1 LSHDEATSACGKR
14 ANVLQLGQ
22 NEHCRQ
28 RVDASQYAG
37 GLRLDRGA
45 LMRRTQMTAW
55 KYRLALLV
63 VTVIP
68 ATALAQTPTPDPDL
82 QKALDARRAA
92 ERANDVEAWNRY
104 TVDGFLSTTPDGRVD
119 TKAERAILIRNRKRE
134 DSAALI
140 EEPKLDLK
148 WRMYGDTAIETF
160 RWDNAP
166 AFRRPVRITEVWVK
180 RNGVWQVAGNHVS
193 FIEKR

>member
-1 LSHDEATSACGKR
+1 MSASTYC
-14 ANVLQLGQ
+14 L
-22 NEHCRQ
+22 
-28 RVDASQYAG
+28 
-37 GLRLDRGA
+37 
-45 LMRRTQMTAW
+45 T
-55 KYRLALLV
+55 LLV
-63 VTVIP
+63 LTFIP
-68 ATALAQTPTPDPDL
+68 LAAGAQPIAPDPEL

-92 ERANDVEAWNRY
+92 ERTNDVEAWSRY
-104 TVDGFLSTTPDGRVD
+104 TVDDFLGTTPDGRVD

-148 WRMYGDTAIETF
+148 WRMYRDTAIETF
-160 RWDNAP
+160 RMDNAP